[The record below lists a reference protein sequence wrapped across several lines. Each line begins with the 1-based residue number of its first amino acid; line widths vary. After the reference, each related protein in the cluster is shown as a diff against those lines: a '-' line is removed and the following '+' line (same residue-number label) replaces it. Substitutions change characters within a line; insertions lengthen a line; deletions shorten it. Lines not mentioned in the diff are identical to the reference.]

1 MKEADLYYTG
11 TIVEV
16 LDKVLYEIKV
26 DIPGIKSGVKAFP
39 FRGEVDEPRVGDF
52 VFLKCLDPVFQ
63 SYYLYQK
70 IKENDYIGFRS
81 NGKMVDIT
89 PDDIRVA
96 IFDPGTEYN
105 DPNNNPRPEP
115 TDWIKLDKDGN
126 LEIYLRKDRKVTI
139 NGNSDTLIEG
149 TTNVELTGKATVKGS
164 NITLKGPGK
173 LTVKGKVVAGGH
185 TALGPFVLSP
195 TFLTPGSPIPTSDT
209 LLLES

>member
-1 MKEADLYYTG
+1 MKQADQYYTG

-16 LDKVLYEIKV
+16 IDKVLYEIKV

-39 FRGEVDEPRVGDF
+39 MRGEVDEPRVGDF
-52 VFLKCLDPVFQ
+52 VLLKCLDPVFQ

-70 IKENDYIGFRS
+70 IKENDFIGFRS

-89 PDDIRVA
+89 PDYVRVA
-96 IFDPGTEYN
+96 IFDPETEYN
-105 DPNNNPRPEP
+105 DPDNNPRPEP
-115 TDWIKLDKDGN
+115 TDWVKIDKDGN
-126 LEIYLRKDRKVTI
+126 MDINMRSNVTI
-139 NGNSDTLIEG
+139 NIGKNCDVKING
-149 TTNVELTGKATVKGS
+149 KTNVELVGAAVVKGS

>member
-1 MKEADLYYTG
+1 MKQADLYYTG

-16 LDKVLYEIKV
+16 IDKVLYEIKV

-52 VFLKCLDPVFQ
+52 VLLKCLDPVFQ

-70 IKENDYIGFRS
+70 IKENDFIGFRS

-89 PDDIRVA
+89 PDYIRVA

-105 DPNNNPRPEP
+105 DPDNNPRPEP
-115 TDWIKLDKDGN
+115 TDWVKIDKDGN
-126 LEIYLRKDRKVTI
+126 MDINMRSNVTI
-139 NGNSDTLIEG
+139 NIGKNCDVKING
-149 TTNVELTGKATVKGS
+149 KTNVELIGAAVVKGS

>member
-89 PDDIRVA
+89 PDYIRVA

-115 TDWIKLDKDGN
+115 TDWD
-126 LEIYLRKDRKVTI
+126 
-139 NGNSDTLIEG
+139 
-149 TTNVELTGKATVKGS
+149 
-164 NITLKGPGK
+164 
-173 LTVKGKVVAGGH
+173 
-185 TALGPFVLSP
+185 
-195 TFLTPGSPIPTSDT
+195 
-209 LLLES
+209 